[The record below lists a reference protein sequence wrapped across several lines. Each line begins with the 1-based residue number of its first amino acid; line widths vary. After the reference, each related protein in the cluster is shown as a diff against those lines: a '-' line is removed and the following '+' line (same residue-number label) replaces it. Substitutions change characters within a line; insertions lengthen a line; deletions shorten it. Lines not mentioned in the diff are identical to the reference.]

1 MKLDRIAGPAGDFLT
16 LDQIKAHLR
25 VLHDDEDD
33 LITAFGET
41 AMAHI
46 DGIRGVLG
54 RCIQPQEWRLT
65 FGDGLG
71 GDCIRLPF
79 PGIDAVSATWRD
91 DAGDEHDADLRRTDC
106 GVWTDVV
113 ITAPS
118 GRPVKITFTA
128 STPEDAWPAIRTAML
143 LLIGHW
149 YRNREAVSVDARFD
163 TLPFAVRSL
172 LSPLKVHWV

>member
-1 MKLDRIAGPAGDFLT
+1 MKLERINGPEGVFLT
-16 LDQIKAHLR
+16 REQIKAHLR
-25 VLHDDEDD
+25 VLHDDEDE
-33 LITAFGET
+33 LIDALGDT

-65 FGDGLG
+65 YEDGFSG
-71 GDCIRLPF
+71 GCIRLPF
-79 PGIDAVSATWRD
+79 PGVGDTAAVWRD
-91 DAGDEHDADLRRTDC
+91 EAGDPQEAEIRRMDC
-106 GVWTDVV
+106 GVWTEVI
-113 ITAPS
+113 ITAPP
-118 GRPVKITFTA
+118 GRAVEITFTA
-128 STPEDAWPAIRTAML
+128 STPEDVWPAIRTAML

-149 YRNREAVSVDARFD
+149 YRNREAVAVDARFD